1 MFHQDQKQCV
11 VVNYSLEKVFD
22 AILKGAESLSGF
34 SVKSSNRVTHSVSI
48 NVGMSLFSWGEKM
61 TVSLKDLAE
70 DKTEIVF
77 SSGSKLGT
85 EFVSN
90 TKNRKNIDN
99 LINAMSRYLVINTI
113 LD

>member
-11 VVNYSLEKVFD
+11 VVDYSLEKMFD
-22 AILKGAESLSGF
+22 AILNGAESLSGF

-48 NVGMSLFSWGEKM
+48 NVGLSLFSWGEQM

-77 SSGSKLGT
+77 FSGSKLGT
-85 EFVSN
+85 VKWTLENGHLNFKGS
-90 TKNRKNIDN
+90 
-99 LINAMSRYLVINTI
+99 LVYRQAN
-113 LD
+113 